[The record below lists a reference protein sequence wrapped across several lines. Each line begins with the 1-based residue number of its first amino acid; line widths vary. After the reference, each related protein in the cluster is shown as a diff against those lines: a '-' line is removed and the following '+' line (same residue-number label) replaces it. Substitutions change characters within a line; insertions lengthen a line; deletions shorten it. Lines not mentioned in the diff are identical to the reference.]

1 MSTVIN
7 SSFLH
12 QTAPKVVQKE
22 QINQFRFPEGEVL
35 KDRNAIVNRFRLL
48 QLATTLG
55 NIDQQKI
62 SIIFQ
67 DNEALKM
74 VTTTIWSTCDT
85 HITLK
90 GGTVIPINRI
100 YNINFYNE

>member
-1 MSTVIN
+1 MSIVIN
-7 SSFLH
+7 STFLH
-12 QTAPKVVQKE
+12 QAVPVMVQKE
-22 QINQFRFPEGEVL
+22 EIGQFSFPNQEVL
-35 KDRNAIVNRFRLL
+35 RDKNAIVNRFKLL

-62 SIIFQ
+62 SIVFQ
-67 DNEALKM
+67 DEWGLKM

-90 GGTVIPINRI
+90 GGTSLPINRI
-100 YNINFYNE
+100 FSVNFYGE